1 MCNIYICFVTENMKK
16 TFPEYPIIVEITIFF
31 FFWNQNK
38 FSYKFPTSSP
48 IIRDI
53 LCDRM
58 PPCVRSSR
66 SRDPNVAMVQEK
78 TGLGKVEQ
86 NRSHTLP
93 WCTKVNDRLI
103 SFIHENLSWC
113 IVERKSHRNELKKI
127 FEHKGISGEMTIEQE
142 SESNTN

>member
-1 MCNIYICFVTENMKK
+1 MKYWYLFCNGKFRKA
-16 TFPEYPIIVEITIFF
+16 FPDYLVKQRLQKLQKFY
-31 FFWNQNK
+31 QNK
-38 FSYKFPTSSP
+38 NSYKFPTSFP

-93 WCTKVNDRLI
+93 WCTKVNDRFI

-127 FEHKGISGEMTIEQE
+127 FEQKGISGEMTIEQE
-142 SESNTN
+142 SKSNIN